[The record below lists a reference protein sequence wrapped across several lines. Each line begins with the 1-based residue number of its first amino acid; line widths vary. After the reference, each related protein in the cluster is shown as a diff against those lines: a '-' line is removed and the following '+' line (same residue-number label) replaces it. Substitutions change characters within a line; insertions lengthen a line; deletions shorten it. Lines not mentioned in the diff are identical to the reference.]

1 MVKSLLSPEKIIGN
15 KNPKSSFGSLSG
27 KNSLGSSVISKSSN
41 KIVGFNRA
49 KVSTNKG
56 EVQKIV
62 SNLTTNNIDNSS
74 NNIIKN
80 IFGSLQ
86 AKQNKE

>member
-1 MVKSLLSPEKIIGN
+1 M
-15 KNPKSSFGSLSG
+15 
-27 KNSLGSSVISKSSN
+27 GSSVISKSSN

-62 SNLTTNNIDNSS
+62 SNLTTNNIANSS

-80 IFGSLQ
+80 IFVVLNTAHGVAVSVGSGS
-86 AKQNKE
+86 